1 MKSLGKKTKVYK
13 IPIQVLE
20 QVLISVGAFSYTKF
34 RGWPTADWPSILPLE
49 ALYLKGQKEA
59 RKIT

>member
-1 MKSLGKKTKVYK
+1 MHR
-13 IPIQVLE
+13 IQVLE